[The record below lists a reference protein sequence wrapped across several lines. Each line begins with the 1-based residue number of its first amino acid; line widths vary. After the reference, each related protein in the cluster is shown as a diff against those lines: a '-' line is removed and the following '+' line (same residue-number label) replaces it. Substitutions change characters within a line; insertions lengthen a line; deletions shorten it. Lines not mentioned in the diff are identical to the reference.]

1 MVEMLVTVGITGVTL
16 ASAVSFLSQQ
26 GKHMRGHA
34 LRLEAQQAVRS
45 SLDAITR
52 DLRLAGACL
61 PATGQYTA
69 LAGTNST
76 AGDTITIRTA
86 LVRTNMSCI
95 LSASNQVANNGA
107 TTIRVQS
114 TNGFT
119 ADMIA
124 YFRHPNGSGEFHDI
138 NGVTGTNINFIGGL
152 TQQYPVGS
160 GVYAVDER
168 VYAIDKSNPQL
179 PRLMLTINRAA
190 PAAFAAGITDLQ
202 IKYILDQNCPPCDQV
217 DLPAN
222 TAQWRLVNDVR
233 LTATVKTIGGGAPMG
248 AATFVVST
256 RGKPRNLWP

>member
-1 MVEMLVTVGITGVTL
+1 MVEMLVTIGVTGVTL
-16 ASAVSFLSQQ
+16 ASAVTFLSTQS
-26 GKHMRGHA
+26 KHLRGHA

-61 PATGQYTA
+61 PANGQYTA
-69 LAGTNST
+69 LAGTNAA
-76 AGDTITIRTA
+76 AGDSITIRTA

-95 LSASNQVANNGA
+95 LSTSNLTANAG
-107 TTIRVQS
+107 TTSIRVAS

-119 ADMIA
+119 SNMIA
-124 YFRHPNGSGEFHDI
+124 YMRHPNGSGEFHDI
-138 NGVTGTNINFIGGL
+138 TGVSGTTISFVGGL
-152 TQQYPVGS
+152 TQRYPVGT

-168 VYAIDKSNPQL
+168 VYFLDKSNPQL
-179 PRLMLTINRAA
+179 PRLMLTINRDP

-202 IKYILDQNCPPCDQV
+202 IKYVLDQNCPPCDEV
-217 DLPAN
+217 NLPAD

-248 AATFVVST
+248 AATFVVTS